1 MAKDKK
7 EKKEKRQKGEK
18 GQFFQK
24 IKDGMKKTNDNF
36 KKKLFYAFSARQLND
51 EFYDN
56 LEEALLSADM
66 GITASESVIEQ
77 LRDEVF
83 ERKIK
88 SPEDAQSLL
97 KDIII
102 GDIKFDID
110 DYDYPLVILVSGVN
124 GVGKT
129 TAIGKL
135 ANMFKED
142 GKSVVVAA
150 ADTFRAAASEQL
162 EVWGQRAGVRVVKH
176 GEGSDPAAVVFD
188 AISSAKAKG
197 TDVVLVDTA
206 GRLHNKVNLMNELKK
221 ICRVVEREMPDADFR
236 KYLVLDAT
244 TGQNAVSQAEVFGEA
259 IDIDGIILNKLDGT
273 AKGGVV
279 VAISDELE
287 LPVLYVGVGEKI
299 DDLIPFDADDF
310 VDALF

>member
-299 DDLIPFDADDF
+299 DDLIPFDAEDF

>member
-310 VDALF
+310 VEALF

>member
-287 LPVLYVGVGEKI
+287 LPVLYVSVGEKI